1 MHGVWHTAVLEH
13 NADLGAQL
21 RVCLQRVFS
30 EQAHGTAGGFEQTL
44 GAGEGRGFT
53 GTVSSEQDD
62 HLTGEDAQVDLVDGA
77 VEPAGGEPFGVLGA
91 EGA

>member
-1 MHGVWHTAVLEH
+1 MHGVGQAAVLEH

-21 RVCLQRVFS
+21 RVCLQRVFA
-30 EQAHGTAGGFEQTL
+30 EEAHGTAGWLEQAL

-53 GTVSSEQDD
+53 GTVGSEQDD
-62 HLTGEDAQVDLVDGA
+62 HFTGEDAQVDLVDGA
-77 VEPAGGEPFGVLGA
+77 VEPAGGEPFGVFGA